1 MADSMIER
9 IYLGAPVECTDGRL
23 GTVESLEGGGLQ
35 VRRGWTDQKVLVPF
49 RFVEHVTN
57 EGSVQLSCARDDLGR
72 LVDAPAAQGYA
83 ATTDQEPPSREGPDL
98 EQTIE
103 LKEEQL
109 VAHKDMREVGQVQIR
124 TEVEEVPGRLEV
136 EAFRE
141 EVEVEHVPVGQV
153 VTEKVAPWEE
163 DGVLIVP
170 VYEEQLVL
178 TKRLVLREHLRVR
191 RVETSER
198 QLFEE
203 TLRRERLVV
212 EDPNNTGLVHER
224 FPAGEDGE
232 RPADRVPDKQ
242 DPRHHEGGFLE
253 KVVRKAFE

>member
-1 MADSMIER
+1 MADNMIER
-9 IYLGAPVECTDGRL
+9 ILPGATVDCTDGRL
-23 GTVESLEGGGLQ
+23 GTVDSLEPDGL
-35 VRRGWTDQKVLVPF
+35 VVTRGWTDQKVLVPF
-49 RFVEHVTN
+49 DFVEHVTN
-57 EGSVQLSCARDDLGR
+57 EGSVQLTCPRDELGQ
-72 LVDAPAAQGYA
+72 LADAPAGQASPAIAG
-83 ATTDQEPPSREGPDL
+83 QEARWTEGPDL

-198 QLFEE
+198 QLFED
-203 TLRRERLVV
+203 TLKRERLVV

-224 FPAGEDGE
+224 FPLGEDGE
-232 RPADRVPDKQ
+232 GPADRARDKD
-242 DPRHHEGGFLE
+242 DPRRDEGGFLE

>member
-1 MADSMIER
+1 MADSMTER
-9 IYLGAPVECTDGRL
+9 IHPGAPVECTDGRL
-23 GTVESLEGGGLQ
+23 GTVDSLETDGLQ

-57 EGSVQLSCARDDLGR
+57 EGSVQLSCARNDLGR
-72 LVDAPAAQGYA
+72 LVDAPAAQGSA
-83 ATTDQEPPSREGPDL
+83 ATEPDL

-178 TKRLVLREHLRVR
+178 SKRLVLREHLRVR

-203 TLRRERLVV
+203 TLKRERLVV

-232 RPADRVPDKQ
+232 RPADRVPDKP